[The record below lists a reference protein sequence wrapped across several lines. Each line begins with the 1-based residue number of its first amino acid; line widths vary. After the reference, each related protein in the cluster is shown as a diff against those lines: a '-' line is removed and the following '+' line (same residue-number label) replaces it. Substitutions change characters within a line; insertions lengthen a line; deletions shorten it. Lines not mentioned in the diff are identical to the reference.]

1 MPPVELLPRY
11 SFPLSLAAQILIAL
25 IADRRRDFGGDARRA
40 LAGMRP
46 PPLILGAE
54 HLPEGGPLLLVF
66 NHYARPD
73 FSIVWAAFAITA
85 QLPVTPLW
93 LMTRAWTKR
102 QGGWDRLRTQLTAYL
117 FERLAR
123 MYGFVTMPAM
133 PPDPSES
140 LERALSVR
148 RLLRRLNAQKAPIL
162 CLAPE
167 GMDSPQGKLSLPH
180 PGSGRLIL
188 RLQAQLHRIQ
198 PLGVYEENG
207 HLSLHFG
214 RPFRL
219 SLSGS
224 NARVDRLASR
234 QAMKQIAALLPPR
247 LCGNIEI

>member
-1 MPPVELLPRY
+1 MPPVEPLPRY
-11 SFPLSLAAQILIAL
+11 SFPFSLAVQILIAL
-25 IADRRRDFGGDARRA
+25 IAGRQRDFSKDARRA

-54 HLPEGGPLLLVF
+54 QLPDGGPLLLVF
-66 NHYARPD
+66 NHYARPG

-85 QLPVTPLW
+85 QLPRTPLW

-102 QGGWDRLRTQLTAYL
+102 QGGWDRLRTRLTACL

-123 MYGFVTMPAM
+123 VYGFVSMPAM
-133 PPDPSES
+133 PPDPGET

-148 RLLRRLNAQKAPIL
+148 RLLQRLNAQEAPIL

-180 PGSGRLIL
+180 PGSGRFIL

-198 PLGVYEENG
+198 PLGVYEEDG

-214 RPFRL
+214 KPFRL

-224 NARVDRLASR
+224 NARVDQLASR
-234 QAMKQIAALLPPR
+234 QVMKKIAALLPPR
-247 LCGNIEI
+247 LRGNIEI